1 MSKSLITKNA
11 LAASLKSLITENNF
25 DKVTIADIT
34 DNIGLNRQTFYY
46 HFADKQELLYWIYDN
61 EAFTL
66 TCDLNMENWG
76 EKFNDFLK
84 LLRRDRLFYINTIK
98 CSDDYFEKYLAG
110 ILEELFARAA
120 YELDTD
126 GLEEKEVKLVAR
138 FFSRGVCGLV
148 IDWILGG
155 MKQDEDEYTRMVYR
169 LVENVKKTAYIRYS
183 DSADA
188 ELN

>member
-1 MSKSLITKNA
+1 MSKSLITKYA

-34 DNIGLNRQTFYY
+34 GNCGLNRQTFYY

-76 EKFNDFLK
+76 AKFNDFLK
-84 LLRRDRLFYINTIK
+84 LLRKDRLFYINTIK
-98 CSDDYFEKYLAG
+98 CSDDYFEKYLNK

-120 YELDTD
+120 YELDGD
-126 GLEEKEVKLVAR
+126 ELEKKEIELVAR
-138 FFSRGVCGLV
+138 FFSRGVSGVV

-155 MKQDEDEYTRMVYR
+155 MKQDEDEFTRMTYR
-169 LVENVKKTAYIRYS
+169 LVENVKKTAYKRYT
-183 DSADA
+183 
-188 ELN
+188 EEM

>member
-98 CSDDYFEKYLAG
+98 WSDD
-110 ILEELFARAA
+110 
-120 YELDTD
+120 
-126 GLEEKEVKLVAR
+126 
-138 FFSRGVCGLV
+138 
-148 IDWILGG
+148 
-155 MKQDEDEYTRMVYR
+155 
-169 LVENVKKTAYIRYS
+169 
-183 DSADA
+183 
-188 ELN
+188 